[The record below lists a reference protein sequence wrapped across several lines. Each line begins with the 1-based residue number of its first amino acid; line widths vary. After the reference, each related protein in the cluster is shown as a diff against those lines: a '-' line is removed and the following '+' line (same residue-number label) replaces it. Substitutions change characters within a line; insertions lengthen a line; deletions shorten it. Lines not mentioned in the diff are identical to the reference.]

1 MVPESFDLPLQGI
14 FFVHAEQV
22 LPYLAALDLE
32 MHIQPEVLSISDFRL
47 HFENK

>member
-1 MVPESFDLPLQGI
+1 MVPESFDLPLLGI
-14 FFVHAEQV
+14 CFVHAEQV